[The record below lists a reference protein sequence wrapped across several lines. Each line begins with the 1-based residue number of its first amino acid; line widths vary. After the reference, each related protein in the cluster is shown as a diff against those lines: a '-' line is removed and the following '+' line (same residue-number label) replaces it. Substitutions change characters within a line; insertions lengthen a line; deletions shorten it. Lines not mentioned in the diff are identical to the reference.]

1 MADQIPLFQRLAQA
15 RANHVVVDTPSVAP
29 TDVHAAYAIQH
40 ELLDALGVTIGGW
53 KVGAKSPGE
62 PAQCAPLPAADVK
75 PSGGQLSRRRFA
87 PLGLEL
93 EIAFKFGRA
102 FEPRVDPYLD
112 EEVFRAIGA
121 MAAAIEVVSSRYAAW
136 PNVEKLLQLADLQN
150 HGALIVG
157 EFRPYDPDYSFSDP
171 VLEFSFERA
180 SVMKESA
187 VNPAGDP
194 RTLLP
199 WLVNHVTQRGI
210 TLTPD
215 MVVTTG
221 SYSGMFFPESAGA
234 ATGTISGFLP
244 VHLELS

>member
-15 RANHVVVDTPSVAP
+15 RVDRVVIDTPSVAP
-29 TDVHAAYAIQH
+29 ADAHAAYAIQH
-40 ELLDALGVTIGGW
+40 ELLDALRATIGGW
-53 KVGAKSPGE
+53 KVGAKSPGGTG
-62 PAQCAPLPAADVK
+62 QCAPLPAADVM
-75 PSGGQLSRRRFA
+75 PSGARLLRRRFV

-93 EIAFKFGRA
+93 EIAFKFDRP
-102 FEPRVDPYLD
+102 FEPRVAPYVAEDVLG
-112 EEVFRAIGA
+112 AIGA
-121 MAAAIEVVSSRYAAW
+121 MAAAIEVVSSRYKAW
-136 PNVEKLLQLADLQN
+136 PNVEKSLQLADLQN

-157 EFRPYDPDYSFSDP
+157 EFRPYDPDYSFSEP
-171 VLEFSFERA
+171 VLEFSFEQA
-180 SVMKESA
+180 SIMKESA

-221 SYSGMFFPESAGA
+221 SYSGMYFPESAGA

-244 VHLELS
+244 VHLQLS